1 MYRVV
6 HGVFAASAAASCR
19 RSADAIEAFS
29 GARARAVTVRPA
41 VETAMQP
48 VIGDTARR
56 VEIEVQT
63 ESIARAIGIRTTSG
77 LDTFT
82 GSVAAEASRSLVAI
96 SV

>member
-1 MYRVV
+1 
-6 HGVFAASAAASCR
+6 
-19 RSADAIEAFS
+19 
-29 GARARAVTVRPA
+29 
-41 VETAMQP
+41 MQP